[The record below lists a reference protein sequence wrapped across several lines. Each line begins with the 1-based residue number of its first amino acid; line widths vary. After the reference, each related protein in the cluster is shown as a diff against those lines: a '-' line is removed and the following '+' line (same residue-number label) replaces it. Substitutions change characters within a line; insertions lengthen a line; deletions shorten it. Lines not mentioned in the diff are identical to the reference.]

1 MTYPAYPKYRDSGIE
16 WLGEIPEGWDLLPL
30 FTVLQERKEKNIGGK
45 EDNVLSLSY
54 GSIIRRNVEDN
65 SGLLPESF
73 ETYQIVYP
81 GNIILRLT
89 DLQNDKRSLRT
100 GLVKE
105 RGIITSAYVCL
116 ESTIKY
122 QIDSNFSNYL
132 LHSYDI
138 SKVFYSLGGGV
149 RQSMKYVDLKWLQ
162 IPIPRTEEQQSIA
175 SFLDKETEKIDTLIS
190 KKERQIELLQEKR
203 SALISHAVT
212 KGLNPDV
219 KMKDSGIEWLGEI
232 PEGWELKR
240 LKYIA
245 SINDEALGENTK
257 PDYELLYVDI
267 SSIDSAKGIINIEP
281 MLFEK
286 APSRARRI
294 VCEGDVIVSTV
305 RTYLRAIAPITN
317 AAPNLIV
324 STGFAVVRPK
334 LGFNSAYAAYALRAT
349 YFVDSVV
356 SRSVGVS
363 YPAINASEIGTLA
376 VALPP
381 HSEQKVIASFLDKET
396 KKIDTLI
403 DKIKFSIEKL
413 REYRTALISATV
425 TGKIDVRKEVA

>member
-1 MTYPAYPKYRDSGIE
+1 MKYPSYPKYKNTGIK
-16 WLGEIPEGWDLLPL
+16 WQREIPEEWEELRLKYSADLINEKVDSSTSELPFTGLENIESWTGKRINEVEDSISEGQANLYESGDVL
-30 FTVLQERKEKNIGGK
+30 FCKLRPYLAKVLHVNENGICTGELLVLRSKEVIGAF
-45 EDNVLSLSY
+45 LSY
-54 GSIIRRNVEDN
+54 Y
-65 SGLLPESF
+65 LL
-73 ETYQIVYP
+73 TRDCIMV
-81 GNIILRLT
+81 
-89 DLQNDKRSLRT
+89 
-100 GLVKE
+100 
-105 RGIITSAYVCL
+105 
-116 ESTIKY
+116 
-122 QIDSNFSNYL
+122 IDSSTYGAKMPRANWDFIGNL
-132 LHSYDI
+132 PTLI
-138 SKVFYSLGGGV
+138 PSK
-149 RQSMKYVDLKWLQ
+149 D
-162 IPIPRTEEQQSIA
+162 EQTTIA
-175 SFLDKETEKIDTLIS
+175 SFLDLETEKIDTLIS

-203 SALISHAVT
+203 SSLISHAVT
-212 KGLNPDV
+212 KGIDPDV
-219 KMKDSGIEWLGEI
+219 KMKDSGVEWLGEI
-232 PEGWELKR
+232 PDGWEAKR

-294 VCEGDVIVSTV
+294 VREGDVIVSTV

-376 VALPP
+376 VAHPP
-381 HSEQKVIASFLDKET
+381 HSEQKAIAFFLDRET
-396 KKIDTLI
+396 EKIDFLI
-403 DKIKFSIEKL
+403 EKIKLSIEKL
-413 REYRTALISATV
+413 REYRTALISAAV
-425 TGKIDVRKEVA
+425 TGKIDVRGIS